1 MEVCCCSL
9 FDLDLLFFQVLSSD
23 FSGGVPAV
31 PAVPGGSTSTTLS
44 VYSGVIELQTGRA
57 LHRPEAV
64 LESVVIFRVALI
76 YTSPTAQALVG
87 EESSHISV

>member
-9 FDLDLLFFQVLSSD
+9 VDLDLRIYYFFKSSSD
-23 FSGGVPAV
+23 FSGGV

-57 LHRPEAV
+57 LHHPEAV

-76 YTSPTAQALVG
+76 
-87 EESSHISV
+87 